1 MNIKALE
8 SLLLRHKYTDI
19 KIKSIEIDIEVS
31 RVLNDE
37 KRLKELENKLKSIQC
52 TQRKINILI
61 NRLDGIEKEILN
73 LKYLSKKPTS
83 LRAMARTK
91 GLDCRKL
98 IKHNKAIL
106 LKVNRLFH
114 GHGSNLSADEICGKI
129 KFISKVKPLL
139 EEATLKE
146 TDERLI
152 LDDKIIC
159 RYFNVMAV
167 NLVDYL
173 NKEGLI
179 VIGKNGE
186 PIITARINGKTRR
199 CLVIDKIEFN
209 KYIK

>member
-1 MNIKALE
+1 MNIKDLE

-31 RVLNDE
+31 KVLNDE
-37 KRLKELENKLKSIQC
+37 NRLKELENKLKSIQY

-61 NRLDGIEKEILN
+61 NRLEGIEKEILN

-106 LKVNRLFH
+106 LKVNKLFH
-114 GHGSNLSADEICGKI
+114 GSDLNWGDDEICGKI

-139 EEATLKE
+139 EEAILKE

-199 CLVIDKIEFN
+199 CLIIDKVEFN

>member
-73 LKYLSKKPTS
+73 LKYLSKKSTS

-209 KYIK
+209 KYI

>member
-1 MNIKALE
+1 MNIKDLE

-31 RVLNDE
+31 KVLNDE
-37 KRLKELENKLKSIQC
+37 KRLKELENKLKSIQY

-61 NRLDGIEKEILN
+61 NRLEGIEKEILN

-106 LKVNRLFH
+106 LKVNKLFH
-114 GHGSNLSADEICGKI
+114 GSDLNWGADEICGKI

-139 EEATLKE
+139 EEAILKE

-159 RYFNVMAV
+159 RYFNVTAV

-199 CLVIDKIEFN
+199 CLVIDKVEFN